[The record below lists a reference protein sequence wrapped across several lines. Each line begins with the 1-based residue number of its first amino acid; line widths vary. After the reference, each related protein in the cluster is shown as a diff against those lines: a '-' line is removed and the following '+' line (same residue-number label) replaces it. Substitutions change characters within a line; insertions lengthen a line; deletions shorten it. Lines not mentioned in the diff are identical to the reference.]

1 MNKKGIIQLPVLLIS
16 LGVGLVFFGVPL
28 FKTTNLLTSLLKNPI
43 IVLLLIIG
51 FFAWAMK
58 K

>member
-16 LGVGLVFFGVPL
+16 LGVGLVFFGVRL